1 MSLVAYATVLIVGV
15 LVGAGG
21 FYAAVGSID
30 SLAMAMM
37 KTAFKAQD
45 AWILVQRGNSYDLQP
60 VEYEKSVN
68 AYKSEADDD
77 EVEWFEDD
85 GMMHSLWKVPFG
97 VAHEDHTAV
106 VDPVTAEIATAEI
119 DKDDTGDK
127 LRGDEEFA
135 LDELRSRLHV
145 GTLERQSEGFKHRV
159 DIINPFVTVEGAETE
174 VREETTTTTRHHT
187 ITDGGEPADTDSQTQ
202 NQSQSLLQRLGL
214 RSVDESDT
222 GQDPPTLDELADER
236 ADADA
241 DTDDDADE
249 ITTQIDEEV
258 ETVVERET
266 RMDIIDVRD
275 ITSVLSHAG
284 SPDTPRKTAENAA
297 QAERAFDD
305 WGELKRNASL
315 IAAFVIGAIMMYIGM
330 SNGGGGGGGGV
341 SIMLDT
347 VAIFSGVLF

>member
-1 MSLVAYATVLIVGV
+1 MSLIAYSTVLIVGV
-15 LVGAGG
+15 LLGAGG

-37 KTAFKAQD
+37 KTAFKSQD
-45 AWILVQRGNSYDLQP
+45 AWMLVQRGNSYDLTP

-97 VAHEDHTAV
+97 IAHEDHTAV

-145 GTLERQSEGFKHRV
+145 GTLERQSEGFKHRI

-174 VREETTTTTRHHT
+174 IERETTTTTRHHT
-187 ITDGGEPADTDSQTQ
+187 ITDGGETADT
-202 NQSQSLLQRLGL
+202 NSQSLLHRLGL
-214 RSVDESDT
+214 RSSDDT
-222 GQDPPTLDELADER
+222 PPTPDELGSSG
-236 ADADA
+236 
-241 DTDDDADE
+241 DDSEPDE

-347 VAIFSGVLF
+347 VAMLSGVML

>member
-1 MSLVAYATVLIVGV
+1 
-15 LVGAGG
+15 
-21 FYAAVGSID
+21 
-30 SLAMAMM
+30 
-37 KTAFKAQD
+37 
-45 AWILVQRGNSYDLQP
+45 
-60 VEYEKSVN
+60 
-68 AYKSEADDD
+68 
-77 EVEWFEDD
+77 
-85 GMMHSLWKVPFG
+85 
-97 VAHEDHTAV
+97 
-106 VDPVTAEIATAEI
+106 
-119 DKDDTGDK
+119 
-127 LRGDEEFA
+127 
-135 LDELRSRLHV
+135 LHV

-174 VREETTTTTRHHT
+174 VTEETTTTTRHHT
-187 ITDGGEPADTDSQTQ
+187 VTDGGETADTDS
-202 NQSQSLLQRLGL
+202 QSQSLLQRLGL

-236 ADADA
+236 AEAEP
-241 DTDDDADE
+241 DE

-347 VAIFSGVLF
+347 VAMLSGVMF

>member
-1 MSLVAYATVLIVGV
+1 MSLIAYSTVLIVGV
-15 LVGAGG
+15 LVGAGA
-21 FYAAVGSID
+21 FYSLVGSID

-97 VAHEDHTAV
+97 ICHEDHTAV
-106 VDPVTAEIATAEI
+106 VDPVTAEIASAEI
-119 DKDDTGDK
+119 DKDNTGDK

-145 GTLERQSEGFKHRV
+145 GTLERQSEGFKHRI

-174 VREETTTTTRHHT
+174 VTEETTTTTRHHT
-187 ITDGGEPADTDSQTQ
+187 ITDGGEPEADEEQQ
-202 NQSQSLLQRLGL
+202 QLSLLHRLGL
-214 RSVDESDT
+214 RSVDDT
-222 GQDPPTLDELADER
+222 PPTADELTV
-236 ADADA
+236 
-241 DTDDDADE
+241 TDDDAEAEPDE

-330 SNGGGGGGGGV
+330 SNGGGGGGGV

-347 VAIFSGVLF
+347 VAMVSGVLF

>member
-1 MSLVAYATVLIVGV
+1 MSLIAYSTVLIVGV

-21 FYAAVGSID
+21 FYALVGSID

-45 AWILVQRGNSYDLQP
+45 AWILVQRGNSYDLTP

-97 VAHEDHTAV
+97 IAHEDHTAV

-145 GTLERQSEGFKHRV
+145 GTLERQSEGFKHRI

-174 VREETTTTTRHHT
+174 VERETTTTTRHHT
-187 ITDGGEPADTDSQTQ
+187 VTDGGEPADTNS
-202 NQSQSLLQRLGL
+202 QSQSLLQRLGL

-236 ADADA
+236 AEAEP
-241 DTDDDADE
+241 DE

-347 VAIFSGVLF
+347 VAMLSGVML

>member
-1 MSLVAYATVLIVGV
+1 MSLTTLGVALIIGV
-15 LVGAGG
+15 VIGAGG
-21 FYAAVGSID
+21 FYALVGSID

-37 KTAFKAQD
+37 KTAFKSQD

-97 VAHEDHTAV
+97 ICHEDHTAV
-106 VDPVTAEIATAEI
+106 VDPVTAEIASAEL
-119 DKDDTGDK
+119 DKDNTGDK

-145 GTLERQSEGFKHRV
+145 GTLERQSEGFKHRI
-159 DIINPFVTVEGAETE
+159 DIINPFVTVEGTETE
-174 VREETTTTTRHHT
+174 VTEETTTTTRQHAV
-187 ITDGGEPADTDSQTQ
+187 TDGGETADANS
-202 NQSQSLLQRLGL
+202 QSQRLLQRLGL
-214 RSVDESDT
+214 RS
-222 GQDPPTLDELADER
+222 ADE
-236 ADADA
+236 
-241 DTDDDADE
+241 TVTTPDDAEAGDE
-249 ITTQIDEEV
+249 DLPAPARIDEEV

-315 IAAFVIGAIMMYIGM
+315 IAAFVVGAIMMYIGM
-330 SNGGGGGGGGV
+330 SGGGGGGGGGGGV

-347 VAIFSGVLF
+347 VAMLSGVML

>member
-1 MSLVAYATVLIVGV
+1 MSLVAYTTVLIVGV

-21 FYAAVGSID
+21 FYALVGSID
-30 SLAMAMM
+30 SLAMALM

-45 AWILVQRGNSYDLQP
+45 AWMLVQRGNSYDLTP

-97 VAHEDHTAV
+97 IAHEDHTAV

-145 GTLERQSEGFKHRV
+145 GTLERQSEGFKHRI

-174 VREETTTTTRHHT
+174 IERETTTTTRHHT
-187 ITDGGEPADTDSQTQ
+187 ITDGGETAADEEQQ
-202 NQSQSLLQRLGL
+202 QLSLLQRLGL
-214 RSVDESDT
+214 RSSDDT
-222 GQDPPTLDELADER
+222 PPTPDELGSSG
-236 ADADA
+236 
-241 DTDDDADE
+241 DDDAEPDE

-347 VAIFSGVLF
+347 VAMLSGVML

>member
-1 MSLVAYATVLIVGV
+1 MSLIAYSTVLIVGV

-45 AWILVQRGNSYDLQP
+45 AWILVQRGNSYDLTP

-97 VAHEDHTAV
+97 ICHEDHTAV
-106 VDPVTAEIATAEI
+106 VDPVTAEIASAEI
-119 DKDDTGDK
+119 DKDNTGDK

-145 GTLERQSEGFKHRV
+145 GTLERQSEGFKHRI

-187 ITDGGEPADTDSQTQ
+187 ITDGGDPADTNSQTQ
-202 NQSQSLLQRLGL
+202 DQSQSLLQRLGL
-214 RSVDESDT
+214 RSVDDT
-222 GQDPPTLDELADER
+222 PPTPDELTV
-236 ADADA
+236 
-241 DTDDDADE
+241 TDDDADPDE

-315 IAAFVIGAIMMYIGM
+315 IAAFVVGAIMMYIGM
-330 SNGGGGGGGGV
+330 SNGGGGGGGV

-347 VAIFSGVLF
+347 VAMFSGVLF

>member
-1 MSLVAYATVLIVGV
+1 MSITTLGVALIIGV
-15 LVGAGG
+15 VIGAGG
-21 FYAAVGSID
+21 FYALVPTID

-37 KTAFKAQD
+37 KAGFKAQD
-45 AWILVQRGNSYDLQP
+45 AWVLVQRGNSYDLQP

-97 VAHEDHTAV
+97 ICHEDHTAV
-106 VDPVTAEIATAEI
+106 VDPVTAEIATAEL
-119 DKDDTGDK
+119 DKDNTGDK

-145 GTLERQSEGFKHRV
+145 GTLERQSEGFKHRI

-174 VREETTTTTRHHT
+174 VERETTTTTRHHT
-187 ITDGGEPADTDSQTQ
+187 VTDGGEPADTNSQTQ
-202 NQSQSLLQRLGL
+202 TQSLLQRLGL
-214 RSVDESDT
+214 RSVDDT
-222 GQDPPTLDELADER
+222 PPTRDELTV
-236 ADADA
+236 
-241 DTDDDADE
+241 TDDDADPDE

-315 IAAFVIGAIMMYIGM
+315 IAAFVVGAIMMYIGM

-347 VAIFSGVLF
+347 VAMLSGAMF

>member
-1 MSLVAYATVLIVGV
+1 MSLIAYSTVLIVGV

-37 KTAFKAQD
+37 KMAFKSQD
-45 AWILVQRGNSYDLQP
+45 AWILVQRGNSYDLTP

-97 VAHEDHTAV
+97 IAHEDHTAV
-106 VDPVTAEIATAEI
+106 VDPVTAEIASAEI

-145 GTLERQSEGFKHRV
+145 GTLERQSEGFKHRI

-187 ITDGGEPADTDSQTQ
+187 ITDGGEPADSNSQTQ
-202 NQSQSLLQRLGL
+202 DQSLLQRLGL
-214 RSVDESDT
+214 RSVDESDS
-222 GQDPPTLDELADER
+222 QDPPTLDELADER
-236 ADADA
+236 AEAEP
-241 DTDDDADE
+241 DE

-341 SIMLDT
+341 SIMLDS
-347 VAIFSGVLF
+347 VAMVSGVLF

>member
-1 MSLVAYATVLIVGV
+1 
-15 LVGAGG
+15 
-21 FYAAVGSID
+21 
-30 SLAMAMM
+30 
-37 KTAFKAQD
+37 
-45 AWILVQRGNSYDLQP
+45 VQRGNSYDLQP

-174 VREETTTTTRHHT
+174 VTEETTTTTRHHT
-187 ITDGGEPADTDSQTQ
+187 VTDGGETADTDS
-202 NQSQSLLQRLGL
+202 QSQSLLQRLGL

-236 ADADA
+236 AEAEP
-241 DTDDDADE
+241 DE

-347 VAIFSGVLF
+347 VAMLSGVMF

>member
-1 MSLVAYATVLIVGV
+1 
-15 LVGAGG
+15 
-21 FYAAVGSID
+21 
-30 SLAMAMM
+30 MAMM

-45 AWILVQRGNSYDLQP
+45 AWILVQRGNSYDLTP

-97 VAHEDHTAV
+97 IAHEDHTAV

-119 DKDDTGDK
+119 DKDNTGDK

-145 GTLERQSEGFKHRV
+145 GTLERQSEGFKHRI
-159 DIINPFVTVEGAETE
+159 DIINPFVTVEGAERE
-174 VREETTTTTRHHT
+174 VTEETTTTTRQHAV
-187 ITDGGEPADTDSQTQ
+187 TDGGETADTNS
-202 NQSQSLLQRLGL
+202 QSQSLLQRLGL
-214 RSVDESDT
+214 RS
-222 GQDPPTLDELADER
+222 ADETV
-236 ADADA
+236 A
-241 DTDDDADE
+241 TPDE
-249 ITTQIDEEV
+249 DLPARRRIDEEV

>member
-1 MSLVAYATVLIVGV
+1 MSLVAYTTVLIVGV

-21 FYAAVGSID
+21 FYALVGSID

-45 AWILVQRGNSYDLQP
+45 AWILVQRGNSYDLTP

-97 VAHEDHTAV
+97 IAHEDHTAV

-145 GTLERQSEGFKHRV
+145 GTLERQSEGFKHRI
-159 DIINPFVTVEGAETE
+159 DINNPFVTVEGAETE
-174 VREETTTTTRHHT
+174 VTEETTTTTRHHT
-187 ITDGGEPADTDSQTQ
+187 VTDGGEPADMSS
-202 NQSQSLLQRLGL
+202 QSQSLLQ
-214 RSVDESDT
+214 
-222 GQDPPTLDELADER
+222 
-236 ADADA
+236 
-241 DTDDDADE
+241 
-249 ITTQIDEEV
+249 
-258 ETVVERET
+258 
-266 RMDIIDVRD
+266 
-275 ITSVLSHAG
+275 
-284 SPDTPRKTAENAA
+284 
-297 QAERAFDD
+297 
-305 WGELKRNASL
+305 
-315 IAAFVIGAIMMYIGM
+315 
-330 SNGGGGGGGGV
+330 
-341 SIMLDT
+341 
-347 VAIFSGVLF
+347 